1 MKTFIIESR
10 RGFVSLPCK
19 IASYNFPISFG
30 SRQAATPFLCR
41 SMAEKSIKK
50 YNLAQ
55 SPHFAHIEGFE
66 EN

>member
-1 MKTFIIESR
+1 MKSFYIESR
-10 RGFVSLPCK
+10 RGWIALPCR
-19 IASYNFPISFG
+19 IGNYSFPLSFG

-50 YNLAQ
+50 YNLVQ
-55 SPHFAHIEGFE
+55 SPHFAHIEEFE